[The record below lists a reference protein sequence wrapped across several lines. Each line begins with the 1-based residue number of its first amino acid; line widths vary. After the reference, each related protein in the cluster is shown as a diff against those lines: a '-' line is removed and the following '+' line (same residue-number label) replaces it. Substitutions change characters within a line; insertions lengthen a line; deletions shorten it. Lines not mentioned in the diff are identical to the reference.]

1 MKKPGRNEPCPCGSG
16 KKYKK
21 CCLNNPAM
29 SGTFIYTD
37 LDILSN
43 KVPRLIDTGKL
54 DEAEDICQTLM
65 KQYPDQI
72 DGLQRYAELWEA
84 RGDKNKAAEY
94 YQKAAAF
101 AQTNRRVC
109 ARDYRFFPAKSR
121 IAERLICRQI
131 SFFSTISGRSPVV
144 QSGNLS
150 RWFFN

>member
-1 MKKPGRNEPCPCGSG
+1 MKKPGRNDPCPCGSG

-29 SGTFIYTD
+29 AGTFIYTD

-43 KVPRLIDTGKL
+43 KVPGLIDKGKL
-54 DEAEDICQTLM
+54 NEAEDICQTLM

-84 RGDKNKAAEY
+84 RGDKNEAAEY

-101 AQTNRRVC
+101 AQQTGGF
-109 ARDYRFFPAKSR
+109 AQETIDFFLQK
-121 IAERLICRQI
+121 AELPID
-131 SFFSTISGRSPVV
+131 
-144 QSGNLS
+144 
-150 RWFFN
+150 

>member
-21 CCLNNPAM
+21 CCLNNPAVG
-29 SGTFIYTD
+29 GTFIYTD
-37 LDILSN
+37 LDMLSN

-72 DGLQRYAELWEA
+72 DGLQRYAELWEG

-101 AQTNRRVC
+101 AQQTGGF
-109 ARDYRFFPAKSR
+109 AQETIDFFLQK
-121 IAERLICRQI
+121 AELP
-131 SFFSTISGRSPVV
+131 SD
-144 QSGNLS
+144 
-150 RWFFN
+150 